1 MIYTLLIIVIIF
13 ESFLLLRNAF
23 KKNDGRLEID
33 EARDSYTIAITEDP
47 ERIKKKKHLKIKV
60 LII

>member
-1 MIYTLLIIVIIF
+1 MIYGILLCVIIF

-23 KKNDGRLEID
+23 IRNDGRLEID
-33 EARDSYTIAITEDP
+33 EARDSYTIAITENPDK
-47 ERIKKKKHLKIKV
+47 IKKKKHLKIKV